1 MAMHNPIFIDDFSHL
16 DLHLY
21 MILPNKTSTYRW
33 LKHIYIVKISA
44 TKTSIYSVFSCI
56 FPCFPWFCLPF
67 SHVLLWLCHRLC
79 HPVPHRGTSQPD
91 LAEHQR
97 GWWVRPPERGHLRGK
112 WNLYF
117 FKDWCNERELS
128 IYIYIPCWW
137 YTYPFEKYE
146 FVSWDD
152 YSQYMENKNMF
163 QTLWYK
169 LT

>member
-128 IYIYIPCWW
+128 IYIYLVGGIP
-137 YTYPFEKYE
+137 THL
-146 FVSWDD
+146 
-152 YSQYMENKNMF
+152 KNMSSSVGMIIPN
-163 QTLWYK
+163 TWK
-169 LT
+169 IKTCSKPSGIN